1 MGRLLALILGG
12 LALALYLPP
21 FFFKEPVPV
30 EAAPGATTAPP
41 VERSD
46 YDKIFVDTI
55 GAPLTDKLR
64 NHGAGV
70 FAGLAL
76 ILLSIR
82 GSDARE

>member
-21 FFFKEPVPV
+21 FFVEEPKPV
-30 EAAPGATTAPP
+30 EGSAPQ
-41 VERSD
+41 VERND
-46 YDKIFVDTI
+46 VDKVFVDTI

-64 NHGAGV
+64 RHGAGV

-76 ILLSIR
+76 ILFSIR
-82 GSDARE
+82 GSDSRNSAT

>member
-30 EAAPGATTAPP
+30 EAAAQP
-41 VERSD
+41 VERRDND
-46 YDKIFVDTI
+46 YDKLFVETI
-55 GAPLTDKLR
+55 GAPLTEQLAS
-64 NHGAGV
+64 HGAGV

-76 ILLSIR
+76 LLFAIR
-82 GSDARE
+82 GSDAKE